1 MLRGQGDLVR
11 ALKNYRDSNS
21 IRERLAARDPSNA
34 GWQGALGWIYWQT
47 GAVWRKVE
55 PQSKGEALAMVE
67 KGHDVLRQLKERAG
81 LTVEQQRW
89 LDEMEADLRKMREA
103 K

>member
-1 MLRGQGDLVR
+1 
-11 ALKNYRDSNS
+11 
-21 IRERLAARDPSNA
+21 
-34 GWQGALGWIYWQT
+34 
-47 GAVWRKVE
+47 
-55 PQSKGEALAMVE
+55 MVE
-67 KGHDVLRQLKERAG
+67 KGHDVLRQLKTRAG